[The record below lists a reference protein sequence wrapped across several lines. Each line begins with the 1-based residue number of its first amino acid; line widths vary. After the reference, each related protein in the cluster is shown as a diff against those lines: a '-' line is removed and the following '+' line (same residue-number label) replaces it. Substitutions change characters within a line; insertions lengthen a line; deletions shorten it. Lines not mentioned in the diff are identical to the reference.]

1 MKRKLIIILL
11 SLLPIRAFAD
21 RYIEASEGSSSGGFF
36 DVIIGIGLSITAI
49 FYFYNSFEL
58 WKIRHTNNE
67 KPKQMDGIGDW
78 ILHLIGYA
86 FVSIFTSF
94 AILLI
99 LKIIAGPTFVRD
111 YWNWIFLSFF
121 GLLVFLKR
129 T

>member
-1 MKRKLIIILL
+1 MRKKSIIILL
-11 SLLPIRAFAD
+11 AVFPIQAYAD
-21 RYIEASEGSSSGGFF
+21 RYIEDSVGSSSGGFF
-36 DVIIGIGLSITAI
+36 DAIIGIGLSIAAI

-58 WKIRHTNNE
+58 WKKRQANSE
-67 KPKQMDGIGDW
+67 KPKQMDSIGDW

-86 FVSIFTSF
+86 FVSIFASF

-99 LKIIAGPTFVRD
+99 LKIVMGTIFVRD
-111 YWNWIFLSFF
+111 YWYWAFLSCF